1 MKKVIL
7 VSAKR
12 KQAVAH
18 AWIREGKGRIRI
30 NGYPLEIYGTELM
43 RWKIMEPILLAGEKF
58 INKVDINVKT
68 KGGGVM
74 GQSDAARTAIAR
86 ALVAW
91 YNSDELKNLYLS
103 YDRHLLV
110 EDPRRTEPKKPRGR
124 SARAKRQK
132 SYR

>member
-12 KQAVAH
+12 KQAVAR

-58 INKVDINVKT
+58 VSKVDINVKT

-91 YNSDELKNLYLS
+91 YNSDELKNLFLS